1 MEAVLTEKS
10 VKLIAVMLSEP
21 KIKAAV
27 YEKLDHTEKYKIY
40 TINDDGSITLGST
53 KFHFWNKIIG
63 CEQTL
68 PFESFALKVWD
79 ALVSLSTGLNQKLL
93 WKDYHKKL

>member
-40 TINDDGSITLGST
+40 T
-53 KFHFWNKIIG
+53 
-63 CEQTL
+63 
-68 PFESFALKVWD
+68 LKE
-79 ALVSLSTGLNQKLL
+79 LFPKGFGPKNLKGE
-93 WKDYHKKL
+93 

>member
-27 YEKLDHTEKYKIY
+27 YEIL
-40 TINDDGSITLGST
+40 TLTGST
-53 KFHFWNKIIG
+53 TFIPTTVVVVIIFG
-63 CEQTL
+63 
-68 PFESFALKVWD
+68 
-79 ALVSLSTGLNQKLL
+79 SLSSIFGTN
-93 WKDYHKKL
+93 

>member
-40 TINDDGSITLGST
+40 TINVMV
-53 KFHFWNKIIG
+53 
-63 CEQTL
+63 
-68 PFESFALKVWD
+68 A
-79 ALVSLSTGLNQKLL
+79 LL
-93 WKDYHKKL
+93 WVQLDSIFGTR

>member
-53 KFHFWNKIIG
+53 RFHFWNKK
-63 CEQTL
+63 
-68 PFESFALKVWD
+68 SA
-79 ALVSLSTGLNQKLL
+79 VSKPYHLRASLL
-93 WKDYHKKL
+93 RYGMH

>member
-53 KFHFWNKIIG
+53 RFHFWNKIIG

-68 PFESFALKVWD
+68 PLR
-79 ALVSLSTGLNQKLL
+79 VSLSRYGM
-93 WKDYHKKL
+93 H

>member
-40 TINDDGSITLGST
+40 TINNDGSITLGLT
-53 KFHFWNKIIG
+53 RFHFWNKIIG

-68 PFESFALKVWD
+68 PLR
-79 ALVSLSTGLNQKLL
+79 VSLLRYGM
-93 WKDYHKKL
+93 H